1 MSDIEEKKLRKW
13 ALALSRLAV
22 RRPYLTLLFVGLS
35 ALGSLVL
42 ATRLEM
48 RMNWADLLPD
58 GNPTVE
64 RYRDIL
70 DRFGEAGSIVVAL
83 EGERDATVAMA
94 EELAPRLDEL
104 ESLRTIMGKAP
115 VEFMKD
121 HGYVLLKPDQFDRI
135 LRTSQDW
142 TLAGSFRGMNDDFER
157 EYTDNEDNLRRD
169 EVDIA
174 RSVLGITRSL
184 ELISAAARGEAGPEA
199 MEEAADAW
207 ALGEPWMLSLDRE
220 MLLISCLPEARWGE
234 MGPAMASLAEVEA
247 IMFEVGER
255 HPGVYASTTGIIR
268 IGQDEMNSV
277 GFYTLLLSLGA
288 LILIY
293 FLLARTF
300 RGWVMP
306 VLALTP
312 LLVGI
317 FWTMGLI
324 WILFRSMNIMT
335 AMMGLVLLGLGIDFA
350 IHMISRY
357 QEERSK
363 GGALEGVL
371 ARTLGTTGVAVI
383 IGGFT
388 TALAFFTLMVGRT
401 VGFDEFGAASGSGVI
416 LTLLAIFVTLPPLL
430 VVRERTL
437 IRQGSSDA
445 GSLGDDGMIRFAT
458 REGTKEDETRATPGE
473 SGLGGEGYSWIGKVA
488 ALGWRHPLPFLGA
501 AAVLIAGCVYGMLH
515 TEWEWDLLELEA
527 EGLRSVE
534 LQREIPG
541 RFGTSDHGA
550 WVVTGSLEESREL
563 KEEFRR
569 LPDVG
574 DVSALSD
581 FVPPLERVEA
591 YRPRLEAFRAGPLQ
605 VERDPW
611 QPGDAEA
618 LAVELERLWDNLDLM
633 SNLAFTAG
641 MDRIVAVVD
650 QITGLDSETGETD
663 QSALLPTLSRQL
675 GGVGEGVEGSVD
687 DSGLQVIAG
696 VWATRMRANLERM
709 TNPEPVT
716 LDEVPESYQKL
727 FLPKEGQGILLHI
740 VPRGYLYDRQALE
753 RFAAQTEEVHPNV
766 VSTEKLILVMN
777 DETMRDGKS
786 AVLLALAT
794 IAVLLLL
801 YFRGPVGLLAMIPLA
816 VGVLAM
822 LGLMFLFGIKY
833 NYVNM
838 IAVPIILGI
847 GIDDGVHALHRFR
860 EGAGSGERRVEH
872 AFRHVGKAILLTSIT
887 TMIGFGSVAFYE
899 MRGMASFGQVLFLG
913 VGTCFLAT
921 VLVLPAVMR
930 LLGRGER

>member
-1 MSDIEEKKLRKW
+1 M
-13 ALALSRLAV
+13 
-22 RRPYLTLLFVGLS
+22 
-35 ALGSLVL
+35 
-42 ATRLEM
+42 
-48 RMNWADLLPD
+48 
-58 GNPTVE
+58 
-64 RYRDIL
+64 YR
-70 DRFGEAGSIVVAL
+70 
-83 EGERDATVAMA
+83 
-94 EELAPRLDEL
+94 
-104 ESLRTIMGKAP
+104 
-115 VEFMKD
+115 
-121 HGYVLLKPDQFDRI
+121 
-135 LRTSQDW
+135 
-142 TLAGSFRGMNDDFER
+142 
-157 EYTDNEDNLRRD
+157 
-169 EVDIA
+169 
-174 RSVLGITRSL
+174 
-184 ELISAAARGEAGPEA
+184 
-199 MEEAADAW
+199 
-207 ALGEPWMLSLDRE
+207 
-220 MLLISCLPEARWGE
+220 
-234 MGPAMASLAEVEA
+234 SLAEVEA

-255 HPGVYASTTGIIR
+255 HPGVYASTTGIVR
-268 IGQDEMNSV
+268 VGQDEMNSV
-277 GFYTLLLSLGA
+277 GFYTVLLSLGA

-300 RGWVMP
+300 RGWVIP

-350 IHMISRY
+350 IHVVARY

-371 ARTLGTTGVAVI
+371 ARTLGSTGVAVI

-430 VVRERTL
+430 VVREQSL
-437 IRQGSSDA
+437 IRKGRGDA

-458 REGTKEDETRATPGE
+458 REGMKEDETRATSGE
-473 SGLGGEGYSWIGKVA
+473 SGLGGEGYDWLGKVA
-488 ALGWRHPLPFLGA
+488 ALGWRRPVPFLGA

-515 TEWEWDLLELEA
+515 TAWEWDLLELEA

-534 LQREIPG
+534 LQREIPR

-563 KEEFRR
+563 KEEFRH

-591 YRPRLEAFRAGPLQ
+591 YRPRLEAFRSGPLQ
-605 VERDPW
+605 IERDPW

-641 MDRIVAVVD
+641 MDRIVAVID

-663 QSALLPTLSRQL
+663 QGALLPTLSRQL
-675 GGVGEGVEGSVD
+675 GGVGEAMEGSVD
-687 DSGLQVIAG
+687 GSGLQVIAG
-696 VWATRMRANLERM
+696 VWATQMRANLERM

-716 LDEVPESYQKL
+716 LDEVPESYRKL
-727 FLPKEGQGILLHI
+727 FLPKEGEGILLHI

-777 DETMRDGKS
+777 DETMSDGKS

-816 VGVLAM
+816 VGALAM
-822 LGLMFLFGIKY
+822 LGLMYLFGIKY

-860 EGAGSGERRVEH
+860 AGAGAGERRVEH

-887 TMIGFGSVAFYE
+887 TMIGFGSVALYE